1 MPEMNTTSIMPPSF
15 LPTSELTE
23 GELVERLLARDAK
36 GWREFHRRYDRLI
49 HRCIHKVT
57 DRFRRLIGACDL
69 EDIHSD
75 LLVALTADDMR
86 RLRAFDPAKGS
97 KLGSWIGMLATHA
110 AWDHLRK
117 VRRRPVASSL
127 EEAVELSG
135 ETPAP
140 VDVAIANQRLMALE
154 TVLGDFSAKDR
165 ELVHLLFVSCR
176 SAEETADEMG
186 ISVKTVYSKKHKIR
200 ARLRE
205 RMLATESAQAA

>member
-1 MPEMNTTSIMPPSF
+1 MNTSTLLPPPK
-15 LPTSELTE
+15 LPLSELTE

-36 GWREFHRRYDRLI
+36 GWREFHSRYDRLI

-57 DRFRRLIGACDL
+57 DRFRRLVGPTEL
-69 EDIHSD
+69 EDIYGE
-75 LLVALTADDMR
+75 LLLHLTSDDMR

-117 VRRRPVASSL
+117 LRRQPKADSLDEAIEVSCPQATPLELAVANERL
-127 EEAVELSG
+127 DALRELLTEYS
-135 ETPAP
+135 E
-140 VDVAIANQRLMALE
+140 
-154 TVLGDFSAKDR
+154 KDR
-165 ELVHLLFVSCR
+165 ELMHLLYVACH
-176 SAEETADEMG
+176 SAEETARTMG

-205 RMLATESAQAA
+205 QLAQREVARAA